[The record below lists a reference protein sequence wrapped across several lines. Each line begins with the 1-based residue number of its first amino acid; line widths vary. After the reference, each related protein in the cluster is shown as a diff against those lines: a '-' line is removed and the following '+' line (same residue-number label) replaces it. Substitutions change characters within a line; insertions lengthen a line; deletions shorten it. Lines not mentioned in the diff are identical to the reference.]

1 MALES
6 LGRIWGP
13 GELEVELALQ
23 YLGRG
28 RGKRVD
34 YEAYLIKYALL
45 PSQTHNSSLPD
56 WAVLNDSSAVF

>member
-13 GELEVELALQ
+13 GELEVELPRQ
-23 YLGRG
+23 DLGRG
-28 RGKRVD
+28 RGKRLD

-45 PSQTHNSSLPD
+45 PSQTHNSFLPY
-56 WAVLNDSSAVF
+56 